1 MLTAAFVLNPD
12 VFDDVYGPCLDRLRR
27 FARVAYGPAAKPDPD
42 LMSGV
47 EVLCTSWGAPV
58 LDRATLDALP
68 QLKLV
73 LYAAGSVRAIVTP
86 EFWERDIPI
95 VSAYRANA
103 LPVAEFTFA
112 QIVYAL
118 KQGWRHVLMAR
129 ERRAAADR
137 VAAAGTYGSRVGLLS
152 LGAIGRLVASRLA
165 PLDVEVIAHDPFA
178 DQREVA
184 PLGVRLVGLDELFG
198 TSDVVSV
205 HTPLLPETRGLV
217 SRELVASMRFGAT
230 LVNTSRGAVIDEPG
244 LVEVLAERPDL
255 FAVLDVTAPEPPP
268 VGSPLFTLPNVV
280 VTPHIAGSLGA
291 ERGRLGDL
299 VVAELERFAT
309 GQPLEHALTREAA
322 ERLA

>member
-1 MLTAAFVLNPD
+1 MLTAAFVLNPE

-58 LDRATLDALP
+58 LDRATLDTLP
-68 QLKLV
+68 ELKLV
-73 LYAAGSVRAIVTP
+73 LYAAGSVRAVVTP

-129 ERRAAADR
+129 ERREAADH

-217 SRELVASMRFGAT
+217 SRELVASMRFGAS

-255 FAVLDVTAPEPPP
+255 FAVLDVTDPEPPP
-268 VGSPLFTLPNVV
+268 AGSPLFTLPNVV

-291 ERGRLGDL
+291 ERARLGDL